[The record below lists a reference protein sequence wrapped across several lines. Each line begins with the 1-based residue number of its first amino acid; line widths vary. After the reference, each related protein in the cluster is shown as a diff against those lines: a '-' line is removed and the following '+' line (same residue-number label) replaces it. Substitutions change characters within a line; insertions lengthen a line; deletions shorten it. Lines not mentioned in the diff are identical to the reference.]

1 MLAGVA
7 LWEGGQGCYRREGGR
22 EVLENKSGLKEASVL
37 KSVLCTLQSVL
48 CTLKPVLC
56 TLKPVLCSLKP
67 VLYLKEA
74 PEVGAAGTED
84 HLVRLNL
91 SALAGQSNV
100 DKIFIVS

>member
-56 TLKPVLCSLKP
+56 SLKP